1 MDKKVGRNTMA
12 LLWNKNL
19 EVGVDLIDTQHKKWF
34 EKADQLFEAGKT
46 GKSKE
51 YIMQMFDFL
60 DEYTKTHFRDEE
72 KYMQSINYPEIDQQ
86 KQMHE
91 GFIKKLTELRKEYEK
106 SGANL
111 TVILSSN
118 QFILDWLTKHIS
130 NADKKIGDYAR
141 KLK

>member
-1 MDKKVGRNTMA
+1 MA
-12 LLWNKNL
+12 LLWTKNL
-19 EVGVDLIDTQHKKWF
+19 EVGVNLIDDQHKKWF

-51 YIMQMFDFL
+51 YIIKMFDFL

-72 KYMQSINYPEIDQQ
+72 NYMQSIKYPEIIQQ

-91 GFIKKLTELRKEYEK
+91 GFIKKLAEIRKEYEL

-111 TVILSSN
+111 TVIINAN

-130 NADKKIGDYAR
+130 NADKKIGEYAR
-141 KLK
+141 TLK